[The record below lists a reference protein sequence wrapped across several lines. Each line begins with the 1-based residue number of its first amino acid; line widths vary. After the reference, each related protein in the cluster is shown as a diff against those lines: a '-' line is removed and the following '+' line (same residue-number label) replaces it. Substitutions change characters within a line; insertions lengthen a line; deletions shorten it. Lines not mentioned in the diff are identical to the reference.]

1 MARLL
6 PTPRKHLSATS
17 SPSPA
22 LPSRSRALG
31 ARSFAVRLA
40 VVASVAVALLAGLA
54 HAQTTPPANLK
65 ERFNQAD
72 KNHDGKLDREEYYQ
86 LVVEIFYLRDKNK
99 DGYLMVE
106 ELQGVVSPEV
116 FKAINSKA
124 DGKITLQDWTNALFI
139 DFDRMDT
146 NKDGAVTYE
155 EVEAYIRSSG
165 K

>member
-1 MARLL
+1 M
-6 PTPRKHLSATS
+6 
-17 SPSPA
+17 
-22 LPSRSRALG
+22 
-31 ARSFAVRLA
+31 RSFAARLA
-40 VVASVAVALLAGLA
+40 VVASVALALLAGLA
-54 HAQTTPPANLK
+54 QAQTTPPPNLR

-99 DGYLMVE
+99 DGYLVIE
-106 ELQGVVSPEV
+106 ELQGVVSPEA

-124 DGKITLQDWTNALFI
+124 DGKITLQEWTNALFI
-139 DFDRMDT
+139 DFDRMDI
-146 NKDGAVTYE
+146 NRDGALTYE

>member
-1 MARLL
+1 MTSITAPASVTARRG
-6 PTPRKHLSATS
+6 T
-17 SPSPA
+17 
-22 LPSRSRALG
+22 LG
-31 ARSFAVRLA
+31 ARSFATRVA
-40 VVASVAVALLAGLA
+40 VVTSVALALLAGLA
-54 HAQTTPPANLK
+54 QAQTTPPPNLR
-65 ERFNQAD
+65 ERFNAAD

-116 FKAINSKA
+116 FRAINSTA

-155 EVEAYIRSSG
+155 EVETYIRSSG